1 MDVAKVV
8 AAIAHS
14 GQPIAEAY
22 GIGNLRGGRLA
33 LAQVPT
39 TAGTGSEVTRI
50 SILTAADSTKLGI
63 VSDTLYADRVLLDAS
78 LTAGLPALHT
88 AATGIDAMVHA
99 IEAYTSVHLKNPMS
113 DMFAREALK
122 LLSANLLT
130 VCRNGADIEA
140 REAMLLGSMLA
151 GQAFANA
158 PVAAVHALAY
168 PLGGRFHIPH
178 GLAYNRPGAA
188 ALYAELAV
196 VLGNPRTG
204 DDDADAQS
212 FIASMLALVE
222 GSNAPRRLRDVGV
235 PHDALPLLAA
245 DAMKQTRLLVNNPV
259 PVDEAAALT
268 MYEQAY

>member
-1 MDVAKVV
+1 
-8 AAIAHS
+8 
-14 GQPIAEAY
+14 
-22 GIGNLRGGRLA
+22 
-33 LAQVPT
+33 
-39 TAGTGSEVTRI
+39 
-50 SILTAADSTKLGI
+50 
-63 VSDTLYADRVLLDAS
+63 
-78 LTAGLPALHT
+78 
-88 AATGIDAMVHA
+88 MVHA

-178 GLAYNRPGAA
+178 GLSNALMLGPVLAYNRPGAA